1 MFRSLAASALV
12 LLSSCS
18 SVQAQEP
25 DAEARKKLAI
35 AGAAVGKAIHGHDIA
50 TLEKLWSPKL
60 LVNSPDN
67 RVLTRAEVFDAI
79 KRGQLDYEGT
89 YQSKLERIGFYG
101 NVAVTM
107 ADETVIPDFGP
118 EKGKTIHRRSTNIWQ
133 YADGAWTMIARQ
145 ATIYDPDAKHY

>member
-1 MFRSLAASALV
+1 MFRSLAAALIV
-12 LLSSCS
+12 LSFCS
-18 SVQAQEP
+18 SVQAQELN
-25 DAEARKKLAI
+25 AQARKQLAI
-35 AGAAVGKAIHGHDIA
+35 AGAAVGSAIHGRDIA

-89 YQSKLERIGFYG
+89 YQSTLERVEFYG

-107 ADETVIPDFGP
+107 ADETVVPDFGP
-118 EKGKTIHRRSTNIWQ
+118 EKGRTIHRRSTNIWQ

-145 ATIYDPDAKHY
+145 ATIYDPGAKHY